1 MDTNFPPAPEVLIPR
16 GGEPVFGNFAG
27 VPSALGLEDIDYRGL
42 DRRPWTWTRRVGK
55 RLLKRWQFVGA
66 VDENLVVGAAV
77 AHVQYLATAFAYV
90 YDRCTGEI
98 VERSV
103 KAPLAVGAAF
113 SRSPSAGETRLVLS
127 GASVR
132 MGNTLDGGVRTLDVR
147 MGRDLDIKL
156 RYTEEGTGVSTAC
169 PHDTG
174 GLHYTY
180 KFPGLPVEGEVVVR
194 GHRMTLGAD
203 ALALLDWTAS
213 TPPRV
218 TRWNWACAV
227 GRDSVGRR
235 VAINFSRGLVRGPF
249 SQNAVWLDGIPHLL
263 PAVGFGYNPEQ
274 IVTAP
279 WHLTT
284 HNRSADLVF
293 HPETERFEDINLGV
307 VASSFHQPFGRF
319 EGTVDAGGR
328 RLDVSLF
335 GFCEEHYAK
344 W

>member
-16 GGEPVFGNFAG
+16 TGETEFGNFAG
-27 VPSALGLEDIDYRGL
+27 VPSALGLEDLDYRKL
-42 DRRPWTWTRRVGK
+42 HRRPWTWTRRVG
-55 RLLKRWQFVGA
+55 RSLLKRWQFVGA
-66 VDENLVVGAAV
+66 VDENLVIGAAV

-90 YDRCTGEI
+90 YDRHTGKI

-103 KAPLAVGAAF
+103 KSPLAAGAAF
-113 SRSPSAGETRLVLS
+113 SKTPAEGETRLALS
-127 GASVR
+127 GSSVR
-132 MGNTLDGGVRTLDVR
+132 MGNTPNGGVRTLDVR
-147 MGRDLDIKL
+147 MGHDLEISL
-156 RYTEEGTGVSTAC
+156 RYAEEGTGVSTAC

-180 KFPGLPVEGEVVVR
+180 KFAGLPVEGEVVVR
-194 GHRMTLGAD
+194 GHRMTLGED

-218 TRWNWACAV
+218 TRWNWSCAV
-227 GRDSVGRR
+227 GRDVTGRR

-249 SQNAVWLDGIPHLL
+249 SQNAVWLEGIPHLL

-284 HNRSADLVF
+284 HNRSVDMVF
-293 HPETERFEDINLGV
+293 HPAAERFEDINLRL
-307 VASSFHQPFGRF
+307 VASRLHQPFGRF
-319 EGTVDAGGR
+319 EGTVDAGDQ
-328 RLDVSLF
+328 RLNVSLF
-335 GFCEEHYAK
+335 GFCEDHYAK